1 MKKNGTQG
9 RIFEGLKGRKVEGMK
24 NKKKTRKND

>member
-1 MKKNGTQG
+1 MKKNGTQV
-9 RIFEGLKGRKVEGMK
+9 RIFEGLKGRKLERMK